1 MITADQL
8 LAHAV
13 GDYVLQTD
21 WMATSKTT
29 RSLATLVHSVTY
41 TLLFLFLTTN
51 LVTLLVIGGTHFV
64 IDRYRLARY
73 LVWVR
78 NVPFP
83 GSKPWAEC
91 RDTGFT
97 NGLPPYLS
105 TWLLIIVDNIIHVVI
120 NGAAIRYIG

>member
-29 RSLATLVHSVTY
+29 RSLATLVHTVTY

-51 LVTLLVIGGTHFV
+51 PVTLLVIGGTHFV

-83 GSKPWAEC
+83 ESKPWAEC
-91 RDTGFT
+91 SDTGFP
-97 NGLPPYLS
+97 NGLPPYMS

-120 NGAAIRYIG
+120 NGAAIHYIG